1 MLAARAGGA
10 VDLHLNVLGSNVDL
24 DVVGQLGHDLER
36 GEARLAA
43 GVRVKGGNAH
53 QTVDAVLTLEIAVGV
68 LALDHD
74 RRALDAGL
82 FAVDIVH
89 HLELEA
95 VLVRP
100 LHIHTVEHLRPVLRL
115 GAARAGVEGQN
126 GVAVIVLTGEQRREA
141 DLLDP
146 LLQIGEALL
155 QLGQQAGVVHLV
167 AHVDE
172 GEQVVARGDELFKAV
187 DLILQL
193 LGAHLIGLRALDVV
207 PEAVLMR
214 LGLEPRDLVLGGFD
228 VKRLLKVFKRVAHGE
243 QFLLIG
249 IVFDNSHGDLLFS
262 YCISRKSISYRR
274 AKGKKNPPRRRIFP
288 IFYRQRCKLPHK
300 NKKSTHP
307 CVVPFWSLSA
317 R

>member
-1 MLAARAGGA
+1 M
-10 VDLHLNVLGSNVDL
+10 
-24 DVVGQLGHDLER
+24 
-36 GEARLAA
+36 
-43 GVRVKGGNAH
+43 
-53 QTVDAVLTLEIAVGV
+53 
-68 LALDHD
+68 AL
-74 RRALDAGL
+74 
-82 FAVDIVH
+82 
-89 HLELEA
+89 
-95 VLVRP
+95 
-100 LHIHTVEHLRPVLRL
+100 
-115 GAARAGVEGQN
+115 
-126 GVAVIVLTGEQRREA
+126 QRREA

-249 IVFDNSHGDLLFS
+249 IVFDNSHGDLLFT

-274 AKGKKNPPRRRIFP
+274 AKGKKNPRRRIFP

-300 NKKSTHP
+300 NKKPTHP